1 MRIMIAALAVLAAV
15 LASPVALAQSAGDAP
30 APSLLVHGNYCGL
43 GNRAPLPPV
52 DALDAA
58 CARHDACTPAGGLP
72 SRRCNLR
79 LFREADLISRDPR
92 YPDSVRTAAV
102 FIAFSASTM
111 PFDPAPQSAAIEAPI
126 WADPHAYRRVRA
138 SYAY

>member
-1 MRIMIAALAVLAAV
+1 MRITIAALAVAAAG
-15 LASPVALAQSAGDAP
+15 LASPSAQAQSVGYAP
-30 APSLLVHGNYCGL
+30 APSLLVHSNYCGL

-58 CARHDACTPAGGLP
+58 CARHDACTPVGGLP

-79 LFREADLISRDPR
+79 LFREADLISRDPHQ
-92 YPDSVRTAAV
+92 PDSVKTAAG

-111 PFDPAPQSAAIEAPI
+111 PFDPAPQPMAVSIPV
-126 WADPHAYRRVRA
+126 WADPHVYRPVRA
-138 SYAY
+138 AYAY